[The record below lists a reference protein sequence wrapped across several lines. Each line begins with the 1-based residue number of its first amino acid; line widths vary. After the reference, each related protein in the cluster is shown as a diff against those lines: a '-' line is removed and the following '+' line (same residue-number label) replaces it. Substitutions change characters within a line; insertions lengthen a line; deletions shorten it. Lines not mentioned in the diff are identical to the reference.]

1 MFRRDN
7 DGEQFTRSLSE
18 ITAKPLSPPQQHV
31 PRAAEGRTQPHRRR
45 DQNVGLPGLDL
56 LEGPNVEI
64 RTFGQRFLSH
74 PPGHAFPAQVG
85 AKGRKCF

>member
-31 PRAAEGRTQPHRRR
+31 PRTPEGRTQPHRRR
-45 DQNVGLPGLDL
+45 DQNVGLPGFDL
-56 LEGPNVEI
+56 LERSDIEV
-64 RTFGQRFLSH
+64 RHFSQRFLRHS
-74 PPGHAFPAQVG
+74 PGHALA
-85 AKGRKCF
+85 A

>member
-31 PRAAEGRTQPHRRR
+31 PRATERSAQPHRRR
-45 DQNVGLPGLDL
+45 DKDIGLPRFDL
-56 LEGPNVEI
+56 SKRANIEV
-64 RTFGQRFLSH
+64 RHFSQRFLRHS
-74 PPGHAFPAQVG
+74 PGHALAAQVG
-85 AKGRKCF
+85 TKCVSW